1 MRILVITSCT
11 GRKKHKPRNQL
22 KYEDFA
28 SPERL
33 CQRTSEL
40 KDFKAPAA
48 EMYTGQ
54 QHRFLM
60 TGLKQVREK
69 YGKDVV
75 DLNIISAGYGLIR
88 ENKVIVPYDVTFGS
102 KKQEIIELS
111 DKLQIPEEIKAL
123 ISDYDLVFF
132 LLGQKYVQALQCS
145 FKIHDAVTQ
154 IFLAAPSWKRLIPD
168 HLQNIHVA
176 CVGVDLVDQLDG
188 ATRYNLKGFV
198 FKRLCEAVCRDGLQ
212 VFEQI
217 KQNPQ
222 QLIKIL
228 LGQ

>member
-11 GRKKHKPRNQL
+11 GRKKHKPPNQL

-28 SPERL
+28 SAERL
-33 CQRTSEL
+33 RQRTKEL
-40 KDFKAPAA
+40 EDFKTSAA
-48 EMYTGQ
+48 EMYIGQ
-54 QHRFLM
+54 QHLYLM
-60 TGLKQVREK
+60 EGLQELRKM
-69 YGKDVV
+69 YGEDVV
-75 DLNIISAGYGLIR
+75 DLHIISAGYGLLA
-88 ENKVIVPYDVTFGS
+88 EDDVIVPYNVTFGN
-102 KKQEIIELS
+102 KKKDILELS
-111 DKLQIPEEIKAL
+111 NSLQIHKHVETL
-123 ISDYDLVFF
+123 ITDYDLVFF

-198 FKRLCEAVCRDGLQ
+198 FKRLCEVVCRDGLQ

>member
-11 GRKKHKPRNQL
+11 SEKKYVPENQL
-22 KYEDFA
+22 KYEDFD
-28 SPERL
+28 SPENLHKR
-33 CQRTSEL
+33 SVEL
-40 KDFKAPAA
+40 KFYEKPAA
-48 EMYTGQ
+48 KMYIGA

-111 DKLQIPEEIKAL
+111 DKRQIPEQIKAL

-168 HLQNIHVA
+168 HLQNIHVV
-176 CVGVDLVDQLDG
+176 CVGADLVDRLEG
-188 ATRYNLKGFV
+188 ASRYNLKGFI
-198 FKRLCEAVCRDGLQ
+198 FKRLCEEACRQGFE
-212 VFEQI
+212 VFEEV
-217 KQNPQ
+217 KQDPQ
-222 QLIKIL
+222 RLIEIIL
-228 LGQ
+228 